1 MAFTSITPNAGV
13 TTIKVSALSDVS
25 GITLERSGDG
35 YVIKYTNPITRAN
48 DTLATDTTKVRIVVG
63 VGTLESVQ
71 KEYSL
76 GLNVGEVRIDASNPL
91 KTEWGSL
98 LSEQMHFA
106 WINGTPGNDTYDFTD
121 TTSPSSVSSATRLL
135 MADKKRGIWVDLGN
149 GNDTVKGSAYGDNFS
164 VYSASSNDTSSNVKR
179 IDGGANEG
187 ATPWG
192 NQATDMVDVFIQLNE
207 ADYTNTANIT
217 ALVASITVS
226 AVSSSDANGL
236 GYTYVLKRGDTV
248 LAYLKNVE
256 QVNIQLWRD
265 YNGDSVVSWNLNEAT
280 WAKNIQLAVN
290 VGEIRLDPTDNT
302 KTDWGVKLTE
312 AYHYA
317 WINGTLAADTIVADN
332 LVSDTTKARMVT
344 NKRGVFIDA
353 GDGDD
358 IITGSPYSDNI
369 VGGSG
374 NDKVDGGDNTAPT
387 GDKPQ
392 DVFEIRL
399 TAADQ
404 TAAQALLSKIKV
416 VPSTDSYYTWMVQRY
431 NDADIVVETDYLIN
445 IEAVQ
450 INVSHPTTNQWLAG
464 RWKAI
469 ALDVSEI
476 RLNKTDAT
484 KTEWGSNLSD
494 QMQFAWVN
502 GTGATEVFD
511 YTGATAGAATVSSA
525 TKALMVQYQRGL
537 SVDMGGGNDKI
548 VGSPYGDNFSIYAAN
563 FSIFGLGTRYIDG
576 GTNLGKNSGGNA
588 AKDFL
593 DVFVESKSQ
602 ADLIQVSSLS
612 GSASPGSEEAIAVAG
627 GYTSKILI
635 GTRVLA
641 YVKGIE
647 SVNIQI
653 WNDRNGD
660 GQRWWD
666 PVADKNEMT
675 WVTSI
680 RLAVDVNEIRVSTS
694 DATKTEWGSSLS
706 DAFHMAWIN
715 GTDTVDTIN
724 ANSIL
729 STATKALETQYKRGI
744 YIDAGAGNDIIT
756 GTDYSDN
763 IVGGTGNDLVD
774 GGTQISP
781 SDQRG
786 QDVFEIRLTAADPD
800 AAKALLSKIK
810 VLPSTDSNYTWMVQR
825 YNDAGTP
832 VETDYLINIEAV
844 QINVSHPTT
853 NQWLAGRWQ
862 PIALNV
868 NELRLSKTDPT
879 LTEWNSK
886 VSDQM
891 HFAWVNGTA
900 SNESFDYTGTTVG
913 ADTISAATKALM
925 TQNKRG
931 LWVDLGTGNDSV
943 VGSPFGDAFTV
954 TQSSSTGISF
964 IDGSEN
970 EGTTPWGNRAIDNL
984 DVFVANRTLAAGVT
998 VTTLSASPAVGSP
1011 EATAKAR
1018 NFTSKVKSGD
1028 TILAF
1033 IKNIEYVN
1041 VQVWDDKNGDGQRQ
1055 WDQDNLK
1062 NEMSWY
1068 ANFRLTVDI
1077 NEMRLNATD
1086 SSRTEW
1092 GTNVADQF
1100 HFAWIN
1106 GTDGNETIAASS
1118 LISSRISALQAQYK
1132 RGVFIDAGLGN
1143 DKITGTDYS
1152 DNIVG
1157 GAGDDEIDGGTQLA
1171 LTGTRGEDVFE
1182 IKLTASNENDA
1193 KALLARVKVL
1203 PSEKA
1208 EFQWKVVQVSDSNVV
1223 VETDYLKNIETVR
1236 INVQQTSNNQWLAG
1250 KTIYIAL
1257 NVGEI
1262 RVSSTDST
1270 KTDWGGKLSDQNT
1283 YAWVNGTSV
1292 SEEKFDYTGITVGAD
1307 TLSASTKALMVRD
1320 KKGVSIDMG
1329 GGSDTAVGSPYG
1341 DWFNILA
1348 SDTGIDYYDGGDN
1361 LGTTNWGS
1369 NAQDN
1374 VDVYVD
1380 SLAVA
1385 GTISTVKLV
1394 RGTSQIATDDSRAF
1408 DAGYTFKIL
1417 KGTST
1422 LAYIKNIERVNLQ
1435 VWTDRNDDGKRDYP
1449 GEVQYVSGTDL
1460 IPTLYYS
1467 TTGDA
1472 TKNSISINATLS
1484 PETINVADILKT
1496 LPSSTDSKLNWAGTT
1511 LEINVTADQGI
1522 QGNDILIGSNNPD
1535 VFTIGKGTN
1544 YIDGGANQGR
1554 FSWANSSSQNTY
1566 DFLQIIVG
1574 SELEARYV
1582 QITPVAT
1589 GVDDVAI
1596 TGGYLYKVVNGDS
1609 VTYLKNVEQVS
1620 TKIWIDANNNGTKD
1634 WSTEV
1639 FNFNSFILQ
1648 SPLISWTQGVKG
1660 GGAAPPTTVI
1670 IGGSAYTPNID
1681 ATALINS
1688 FIDER
1693 KAYPT
1698 SSTDLAPSFKL
1709 SDIANFSS
1717 SFGAYIHVGSGDH
1730 VIKGTE
1736 FTDVL
1741 LVAPNGN
1748 NIIKGG
1754 EDKGYY
1760 IFNGGIVSS
1769 LDSLRIT
1776 EKVNFEIITLPQS
1789 FIKITAGSTKAFSNN
1804 NTPSSSGDDV
1814 PGNYILK
1821 TSDLVTFA
1829 LLPKDGEIGF
1839 NATAAQMQAYGKA
1852 FLEADTPAKLQ
1863 AAITAVSAVAVVKYS
1878 VLAGYTNIGG
1888 SSASEWMSFANLS
1901 NPTFTSTEVQFTGV
1915 SVADNFLSTDNM
1927 LGSARF
1933 NIGRQHLINTALN
1946 TDLLSGATA
1955 TSQDTAAI
1963 NAFATSKGVNASD
1976 FKYALVTFNDF
1987 QQITGVQLIDD
1998 IEKIE
2003 FRLWFDSNLDG
2014 KQVGNEITSSN
2025 FSRYLNSDNL
2035 IHLPGDLN
2043 SSILAGKQY
2052 AGTYSGTSLSET
2064 IDLKTL
2070 MQSQIGAAEQA
2081 KKLGI
2086 RMADFEGNDT
2096 ITGTDF
2102 DDFFWLGRGVDSI
2115 DGGNGTD
2122 RLGFFWKPSAAATL
2136 EIIQS
2141 NTNANEFSLVQKTS
2155 GSVSTPLAKIT
2166 LTDTGGT
2173 FLQLNSS
2180 LTATYGTTSNFAM
2193 TTADTFTNIEEI
2205 VVLLDPSLKLAN
2217 GTFPYTTGGIS
2228 DVNPFILKIKPTADY
2243 PLGADATKSSITI
2256 TGTPYADTIN
2266 ASTLIQQLP
2275 TSSTAKDDWKNSN
2288 LNTFITM
2295 SGGGDTLVGSN
2306 YSDLIDPGTGVNY
2319 IDGGSNIGRTAWTP
2333 AWVSASR
2340 AYWGAEAALDHVRF
2354 YIKQASDAS
2363 RLEIVKLSS
2372 SSTGTDKTAFD
2383 TGYTTK
2389 ATFRD
2394 YNDQISTNY
2403 LKNIEYVG
2411 LRTWIDSNSNNIRE
2425 TSEATATYS
2434 YFAIDTAVVNYRFVD
2449 LNNSSN
2455 GLYLFDISL
2464 GKYVDSVNA
2473 QNAIDTYLTNRKNY
2487 PVLKEDKVTLD
2498 FPSDYKLS
2506 DYVNYNHAYGAYI
2519 MAGLGEHYIVGTNYA
2534 DMIVASDVGNNWYDG
2549 GTDIGY
2555 AKYGSTANSTTG
2567 QITVAKDYYRIGH
2580 SVSSQNAVDTTS
2592 SISKDGYKVIRL
2604 SDNYDLLNSTY
2615 ATNDTDTLAEITS
2628 VTTALKAK
2636 FGIGASISPQY
2647 AVVKFNPTNNQILG
2661 VDLLRNIETFQMRNW
2676 FDADGN
2682 TRPNGNELSDASY
2695 NNIDLLVENTLYQT
2709 ADQTYMT
2716 VYGMNYAGSVLG
2728 TSLDNFLDLQTSL
2741 TTMLEANT
2749 DVTNNNRGL
2758 IYSDRSGSDSTTGT
2772 NFNDFIWLSRGTDI
2786 IDAGTGTQ
2794 DRVGLF
2800 WQPTAAG
2807 SAISSSTSTDKK
2819 IITVTQ
2825 TQGGNSTNL
2834 MRFTLNDTNP
2844 IDKYWSVEQLDT
2856 NFAKI
2861 FGQVNYGSTSG
2872 LTAATLRGVEQV
2884 VFALPPTLIN
2894 SSDQPT
2900 ISLTGLVS
2908 NLNAFVVDLTVV

>member
-1 MAFTSITPNAGV
+1 MAFTSINTSAGI

-35 YVIKYTNPITRAN
+35 YVIKYSNPLTRAD
-48 DTLATDTTKVRIVVG
+48 DTLLSSVTKVQVVVG
-63 VGTLESVQ
+63 VGTLESLQ

-76 GLNVGEVRIDASNPL
+76 GLNVGQIRLDASNPL

-98 LSEQMHFA
+98 LSDQMHYA
-106 WINGTPGNDTYDFTD
+106 WITGTPGNDTFDFTD
-121 TTSPSSVSSATRLL
+121 TTSPSSVSSATRAL
-135 MADKKRGIWVDLGN
+135 MNANKRGIWVDLGN

-164 VYSASSNDTSSNVKR
+164 VYASSSNSSSTGVKR

-187 ATPWG
+187 TTPWG
-192 NQATDMVDVFIQLNE
+192 NKATDSVDVFIKL
-207 ADYTNTANIT
+207 AAGDYDNTANIAT
-217 ALVASITVS
+217 LVASITVS
-226 AVSSSDANGL
+226 AVSSSDASGV
-236 GYTYVLKRGDTV
+236 GYTHVLKRGETV

-256 QVNIQLWRD
+256 LVNIQLWRD
-265 YNGDSVVSWNLNEAT
+265 YNADSRVQWDADPTKNEST
-280 WAKNIQLAVN
+280 WVKNIQLSVN
-290 VGEIRLDPTDNT
+290 VGEIRLDPSDNT

-332 LVSDTTKARMVT
+332 LVSDTTKAMMAT
-344 NKRGVFIDA
+344 NKRGVFVDA

-416 VPSTDSYYTWMVQRY
+416 VPSTDSNYTWMVQRY
-431 NDADIVVETDYLIN
+431 NDAGNVVETDYLIN

-464 RWKAI
+464 RWQAI

-511 YTGATAGAATVSSA
+511 YTGATAGAATVSAA

-666 PVADKNEMT
+666 PDANKNEMT

-694 DATKTEWGSSLS
+694 DATKTEWGSNLS

-715 GTDTVDTIN
+715 GTDAVDTIN

-774 GGTQISP
+774 GGTQIAP
-781 SDQRG
+781 TDQRG
-786 QDVFEIRLTAADPD
+786 QDVFEIRLTAADQN
-800 AAKALLSKIK
+800 AAQALLSKIK

-825 YNDAGTP
+825 YNDDGNV

-900 SNESFDYTGTTVG
+900 SNESFDYTGATVG
-913 ADTISAATKALM
+913 AETISAATKALM

-931 LWVDLGTGNDSV
+931 LWVDLGTGNDNV

-964 IDGSEN
+964 IDGGEN
-970 EGTTPWGNRAIDNL
+970 EGTTPWGNRSIDNL
-984 DVFVANRTLAAGVT
+984 DVFVADRTLAAGVT
-998 VTTLSASPAVGSP
+998 VTALSASPAVGSP

-1018 NFTSKVKSGD
+1018 NFTSKVMSGN

-1041 VQVWDDKNGDGQRQ
+1041 VQVWNDRNGDGQRQ
-1055 WDQDNLK
+1055 WDQDNSKSEL
-1062 NEMSWY
+1062 SWY

-1086 SSRTEW
+1086 SSKTEW
-1092 GTNVADQF
+1092 GTAVADQF

-1106 GTDGNETIAASS
+1106 GTDGNDTIAAKS
-1118 LISSRISALQAQYK
+1118 LISSSISTLQAQYK
-1132 RGVFIDAGLGN
+1132 RGVFVDAGLGN

-1182 IKLTASNENDA
+1182 IKLTASNQTEAN
-1193 KALLARVKVL
+1193 ALLARVKVL

-1208 EFQWKVVQVSDSNVV
+1208 EFQWKVVQVNASNVV

-1236 INVQQTSNNQWLAG
+1236 INVQQTTNNQWLAG
-1250 KTIYIAL
+1250 KTVYVAL

-1262 RVSSTDST
+1262 RVNSSDST
-1270 KTDWGGKLSDQNT
+1270 KTDWGGKLSDQNQ
-1283 YAWVNGTSV
+1283 YAWVNGTSAG
-1292 SEEKFDYTGITVGAD
+1292 EEKFDYTGSTVGAD
-1307 TLSASTKALMVRD
+1307 TVSASTKVLMVRD
-1320 KKGVSIDMG
+1320 KKGVSIDMR
-1329 GGSDTAVGSPYG
+1329 GGSDTAIGSPYG
-1341 DWFNILA
+1341 DYFSIVA
-1348 SDTGIDYYDGGDN
+1348 TDTGVDYYDGGDN

-1374 VDVYVD
+1374 VDVFVE
-1380 SLAVA
+1380 SSEVA
-1385 GTISTVKLV
+1385 ATISTVKLV
-1394 RGTSQIATDDSRAF
+1394 QSTSQVATDDSRAF

-1417 KGTST
+1417 KGTTT
-1422 LAYIKNIERVNLQ
+1422 LAYLKNVERVNVQ
-1435 VWTDRNDDGKRDYP
+1435 IWDDKNGDGNRDYQS
-1449 GEVQYVSGTDL
+1449 EVTYLSGTDL
-1460 IPTLYYS
+1460 IPTLYYK

-1472 TKNSISINATLS
+1472 TKEGIFINATIS
-1484 PETINVADILKT
+1484 PETINVGDFLKT
-1496 LPSSTDSKLNWAGTT
+1496 LPTSSDPKLNWAGST
-1511 LEINVTADQGI
+1511 LEVNITADQGT
-1522 QGNDILIGSNNPD
+1522 QGNDIFIGSNNPD
-1535 VFTIGKGTN
+1535 VFTIGRGTN

-1554 FSWANSSSQNTY
+1554 FTWGNSNAPNAY
-1566 DFLQIIVG
+1566 DLLQIIVG
-1574 SELEARYV
+1574 SEMEARYI
-1582 QITPVAT
+1582 QITPVVA
-1589 GVDDVAI
+1589 GKDDSAI
-1596 TGGYLYKVVNGDS
+1596 AGGYLYKAVNGDS

-1620 TKIWIDANNNGTKD
+1620 TKVWIDVNGNGTKD

-1639 FNFNSFILQ
+1639 FNFNNFVLQ
-1648 SPLISWTQGVKG
+1648 SPLTSWTQGVKG
-1660 GGAAPPTTVI
+1660 SSAAPPTSVI
-1670 IGGSAYTPNID
+1670 ISGSQYTPNID
-1681 ATALINS
+1681 TTALINS
-1688 FIDER
+1688 LIEER
-1693 KAYPT
+1693 KAYPV
-1698 SSTDLAPSFKL
+1698 SSTDLAPNFKL

-1717 SFGAYIHVGSGDH
+1717 SYGAYVAAGTGDH

-1736 FTDVL
+1736 FTDIF
-1741 LVAPNGN
+1741 LVSPIGN
-1748 NIIKGG
+1748 NIIQGG
-1754 EDKGYY
+1754 DDTGYFVY
-1760 IFNGGIVSS
+1760 NGGITSS

-1776 EKVNFEIITLPQS
+1776 EKVSFEIITLS
-1789 FIKITAGSTKAFSNN
+1789 KNYIRIASGSTKAFSNN
-1804 NTPSSSGDDV
+1804 NTPASTGDDV
-1814 PGNYILK
+1814 VGNYTLQ
-1821 TSDLVTFA
+1821 SNDLLTLA
-1829 LLPKDGEIGF
+1829 LLPKSGKISF
-1839 NATAAQMQAYGKA
+1839 NATQAEMQAYAKA
-1852 FLEADTPAKLQ
+1852 FDDADTPAKLQ
-1863 AAITAVSAVAVVKYS
+1863 AAITAVSNVADVKYS
-1878 VLAGYTNIGG
+1878 VLAGYTDIGG
-1888 SSASEWMSFANLS
+1888 SSDREWMSFANLS
-1901 NPTFTSTEVQFTGV
+1901 LPTFTSTEVQFSGV
-1915 SVADNFLSTDNM
+1915 SVVDNFLSMTNI

-1933 NIGRQHLINTALN
+1933 NPARQHLINISLSKE
-1946 TDLLSGATA
+1946 LLSGTTA
-1955 TSQDTAAI
+1955 TSDDMTSISTFAA
-1963 NAFATSKGVNASD
+1963 SKGVNLSD
-1976 FKYALVTFNDF
+1976 FKFALVSFNDF
-1987 QQITGVQLIDD
+1987 QQKTGVQLIDN

-2003 FRLWFDSNLDG
+2003 FRLWFDSNIDG
-2014 KQVGNEITSSN
+2014 KQGGNEISSSN
-2025 FSRYLNSDNL
+2025 LGAYLKADTV
-2035 IHLPGDLN
+2035 IHQPADLN
-2043 SSILAGKQY
+2043 ASTLAGKQY
-2052 AGTYSGTSLSET
+2052 AGSYIGVSAPET
-2064 IDLKTL
+2064 INLKTL
-2070 MQSQIGAAEQA
+2070 MQSQIGAAEQT

-2086 RMADFEGNDT
+2086 RAADFEGDDT
-2096 ITGTDF
+2096 VVGTDF
-2102 DDFFWLGRGVDSI
+2102 DDFFWLGKGVDSI

-2122 RLGFFWKPSAAATL
+2122 RLGFYWKPAAEATL
-2136 EIIQS
+2136 STEKNGNVITLKQ
-2141 NTNANEFSLVQKTS
+2141 TS
-2155 GSVSTPLAKIT
+2155 GGTVTSLATIT
-2166 LTDTGGT
+2166 LTDTGGSI
-2173 FLQLNSS
+2173 LQLNST
-2180 LTATYGTTSNFAM
+2180 LTSTYGLNSNFAM

-2205 VVLLDPSLKLAN
+2205 AILLDPSLKQAD
-2217 GTFPYTTGGIS
+2217 GQFPYLTGGIT
-2228 DVNPFILKIKPTADY
+2228 DVSAYVLKIKPTADY
-2243 PLGADATKSSITI
+2243 ALGADATKSSITI

-2275 TSSTAKDDWKNSN
+2275 TSSTAKDDWKNSS

-2295 SGGGDTLVGSN
+2295 SGGGDTVVGSN

-2319 IDGGSNIGRTAWTP
+2319 IDGGTNIGRTAWTP
-2333 AWVSASR
+2333 TWISSSR
-2340 AYWGAEAALDHVRF
+2340 TYWGAEAALDHVRF
-2354 YIKQASDAS
+2354 YIKQGADAS
-2363 RLEIVKLSS
+2363 RLVIVKLTS

-2383 TGYTTK
+2383 NGYTTK
-2389 ATFRD
+2389 ATFTD
-2394 YNDQISTNY
+2394 YDTQVSTNY
-2403 LKNIEYVG
+2403 LKNIEYIG
-2411 LRTWIDSNSNNIRE
+2411 LRTWNDANNNSIRDA
-2425 TSEATATYS
+2425 SEATASYS
-2434 YFAIDTAVVNYRFVD
+2434 YFNLDTAAVNYRFVD
-2449 LNNSSN
+2449 LNTSSN
-2455 GLYLFDISL
+2455 GPFFFDVAL
-2464 GKYVDSVNA
+2464 GKYVESVSA
-2473 QNAIDTYLTNRKNY
+2473 QTAIDAYLTNRKNY

-2498 FPSDYKLS
+2498 FPADYKLS

-2519 MAGLGEHYIVGTNYA
+2519 MAGIGDHYILGTDYA
-2534 DMIVASDVGNNWYDG
+2534 DMIVSGDVGNNWFDG
-2549 GTDIGY
+2549 GADTGY
-2555 AKYGSTANSTTG
+2555 TKYGATTTSTTG
-2567 QITVAKDYYRIGH
+2567 LINAAKDYYRIAH
-2580 SVSSQNAVDTTS
+2580 TVSSQDAVDTTTT
-2592 SISKDGYKVIRL
+2592 ISKDGYKVIRL
-2604 SDNYDLLNSTY
+2604 SNNYDMLNSVTIS
-2615 ATNDTDTLAEITS
+2615 DTTTLNAITS
-2628 VTTALKAK
+2628 ATTSLRTK
-2636 FGIGASISPQY
+2636 FGIDAGISPQF

-2661 VDLLRNIETFQMRNW
+2661 IDLLRNIETFQMVNW

-2682 TRPNGNELSDASY
+2682 TKPTSGEVTSANY
-2695 NNIDLLVENTLYQT
+2695 NNIDLLVDNTLFQT
-2709 ADQTYMT
+2709 ADQTYT
-2716 VYGMNYAGSVLG
+2716 SQNGMNYAGRILG
-2728 TSLDNFLDLQTSL
+2728 TSSNDTLNMQTNL
-2741 TTMLEANT
+2741 TDMLAAYPT
-2749 DVTNNNRGL
+2749 LSNNNLGL
-2758 IYSDRSGSDSTTGT
+2758 LYVDRFGDDTITGT
-2772 NFNDFIWLSRGTDI
+2772 NFNDFIWLSRGTDSI
-2786 IDAGTGTQ
+2786 NAGAGTQ
-2794 DRVGLF
+2794 DRVGVY
-2800 WQPTAAG
+2800 WEPTAAD

-2825 TQGGNSTNL
+2825 TQGTTSTPL
-2834 MRFTLNDTNP
+2834 MRFTLNDTNAA
-2844 IDKYWSVEQLDT
+2844 DKYWSVEQLNT
-2856 NFAKI
+2856 SFAKI
-2861 FGQVNYGSTSG
+2861 YAQVNYGSSSG

-2884 VFALPPTLIN
+2884 VFALSPSLIN